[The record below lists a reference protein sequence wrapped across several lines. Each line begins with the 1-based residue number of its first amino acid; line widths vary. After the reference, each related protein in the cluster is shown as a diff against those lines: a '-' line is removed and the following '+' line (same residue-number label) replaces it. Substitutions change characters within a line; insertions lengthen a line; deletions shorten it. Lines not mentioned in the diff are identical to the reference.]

1 MSIFDAYN
9 SEFQS
14 ILEEIKKNINDLKSF
29 IKTINLNEM
38 SNKNDLKSSNTIKII
53 EALFSQSNELIK
65 QMEVEVRSHDI
76 ITKKKLNEK
85 LLSYKSSIGKQH
97 HYDACHYR
105 HHYHQHHHYLPHH
118 HDDCFYYH
126 HHHDHCH
133 CQDHPNVDC
142 HYRRQHRHQH
152 HHHHRHQHHHHHQN
166 YFYLHGYH
174 HYRYCHHYHLL
185 TFNLHLSLTV
195 IMWMNEPYNSYN
207 S

>member
-9 SEFQS
+9 TEFQS

-97 HYDACHYR
+97 HFDACHYR

-118 HDDCFYYH
+118 HDDCFHYH
-126 HHHDHCH
+126 F
-133 CQDHPNVDC
+133 QDHPNDDC
-142 HYRRQHRHQH
+142 HYRR
-152 HHHHRHQHHHHHQN
+152 HHRHQN
-166 YFYLHGYH
+166 CFYLHGYH

-195 IMWMNEPYNSYN
+195 IMWINEPYNSYN